1 MYDLDLELNKGL
13 ITAAKV
19 HKTKEHKVLE
29 SFLERLGLTDFDEE
43 TVDYSYETFTG
54 IAEEDEN
61 DDLHD
66 YRDVVNSIEETL
78 DSALTNQNSFE
89 VISGLD
95 ELNDLVALKFKV
107 SIVLERQEKEA
118 QISKLSIER
127 DAGIAAGQDTTVIEG
142 KIADLEASMQ

>member
-1 MYDLDLELNKGL
+1 M
-13 ITAAKV
+13 
-19 HKTKEHKVLE
+19 
-29 SFLERLGLTDFDEE
+29 
-43 TVDYSYETFTG
+43 
-54 IAEEDEN
+54 
-61 DDLHD
+61 
-66 YRDVVNSIEETL
+66 
-78 DSALTNQNSFE
+78 
-89 VISGLD
+89 ISGLD